1 MEALRFET
9 RHTTEAQRAQRECG
23 GLLYVAGTGGRGVP
37 RMGEMDDRMGEMD
50 DGGAVGVEGCGRGG
64 APHSC

>member
-9 RHTTEAQRAQRECG
+9 HHTTEAQRAQREYG
-23 GLLYVAGTGGRGVP
+23 GSTWPAGGGVP
-37 RMGEMDDRMGEMD
+37 RMGEMD